1 MRGGP
6 PEKTNM
12 LQYYAADMRHGVRW
26 LLYHMLAL
34 HVLGTR
40 TASFCVTRQHVFCKM
55 SAGPLTAGAC
65 GFH

>member
-6 PEKTNM
+6 PEQTNM

-26 LLYHMLAL
+26 LLYHML
-34 HVLGTR
+34 VLGTR

>member
-26 LLYHMLAL
+26 LLYHML
-34 HVLGTR
+34 VLQYT
-40 TASFCVTRQHVFCKM
+40 S
-55 SAGPLTAGAC
+55 
-65 GFH
+65 